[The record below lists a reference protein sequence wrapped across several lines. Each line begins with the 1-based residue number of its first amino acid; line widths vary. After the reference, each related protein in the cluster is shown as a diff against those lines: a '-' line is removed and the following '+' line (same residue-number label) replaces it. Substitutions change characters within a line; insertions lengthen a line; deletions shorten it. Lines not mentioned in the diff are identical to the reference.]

1 MEEEVKTKPE
11 GEVKTETAPAA
22 AQESKPE
29 EAKGDVFQASP
40 VQMRD
45 MIEAGLHFGHQTR
58 RWNPKMQSFIYGVR
72 GGVHII
78 DLQQTI
84 KMFRRA
90 YTYIVESVARG
101 GHVLFV
107 GTKRQAQDIVEQEA
121 RRAQMFFVAY
131 RWIGG
136 LLTNFKTIGYSL
148 DRLKQLD
155 ARFGEE
161 DGFSALKKKEILR
174 LSKERQRLEKY
185 FGGVKAMKQLPSLL
199 FVIDPGNEGTAVKE
213 ALKLNIPIIALIDT
227 NCNPDAVDYMIP
239 GNDDAIK
246 SIQYVM
252 TKMADACV
260 EGIHKRMEIMGRYSS
275 ETDGLIASSQ
285 RDKTKPGPAVEYAQ
299 RKT

>member
-1 MEEEVKTKPE
+1 MEEEVKTQPE
-11 GEVKTETAPAA
+11 AKAEDASAA
-22 AQESKPE
+22 APESKPE
-29 EAKGDVFQASP
+29 ISKGEVFPVSP

-58 RWNPKMQSFIYGVR
+58 RWNPKMRSFIYGVR

-90 YTYIVESVARG
+90 YTYFVESVARG

-136 LLTNFKTIGYSL
+136 LLTNFKTVSHSL

-161 DGFSALKKKEILR
+161 DGFSELKKKEVLR

-199 FVIDPGNEGTAVKE
+199 FVIDPSHEGTAVRE
-213 ALKLNIPIIALIDT
+213 AIKMNIPVIALIDT
-227 NCNPDAVDYMIP
+227 NCNPDMVDYMIP

-260 EGIHKRMEIMGRYSS
+260 EGIHKRKEIMGRYSS
-275 ETDGLIASSQ
+275 ETEGLIPSSEQ
-285 RDKTKPGPAVEYAQ
+285 DKTTPGPAVEYAQ

>member
-1 MEEEVKTKPE
+1 
-11 GEVKTETAPAA
+11 
-22 AQESKPE
+22 
-29 EAKGDVFQASP
+29 
-40 VQMRD
+40 MRD
-45 MIEAGLHFGHQTR
+45 MIESGLHFGHQTR
-58 RWNPKMQSFIYGVR
+58 RWNPKMRPFIYGVR

-136 LLTNFKTIGYSL
+136 LLTNFKTVSHSL
-148 DRLKQLD
+148 GRLKQLD

-161 DGFSALKKKEILR
+161 DGFSELKKKEVLR

-199 FVIDPGNEGTAVKE
+199 FVIDPSHETTAVKE
-213 ALKLNIPIIALIDT
+213 AIKMNIPVIALIDT

-252 TKMADACV
+252 AKMADACV

-275 ETDGLIASSQ
+275 ETEGLVASSQ
-285 RDKTKPGPAVEYAQ
+285 QDKTTPGPAVEYAH